1 MNPMSIRDALNST
14 PRESFANSE
23 PLSVVGICLD
33 EETWTVLKLFA
44 ESAPLIKLRS
54 HFSEYAAQDSDSV
67 IDWLG
72 SPPPDICI
80 IDFDRDRRR
89 AAQAAENIRSAAPE
103 TALFAISSDAQPDLI
118 IQAMRSGCSEYL
130 LKPMG
135 REQLLNAVARVGG
148 RRRERAQ
155 PFKAQV
161 LAFMGAK
168 GGCGVT
174 SLVTQLG
181 ALLANSF
188 GKKTLVVDL
197 HPDFGDA
204 ALYLGL
210 TKYRYHFFELVEN
223 TDRLDAELL
232 QSFLARHPS
241 GLELIPAPEG
251 TDAPRRILP
260 GAVAQ
265 TFDFLRMRY
274 EYILVDMA
282 PGLSDENLEMIR
294 HCDQL
299 HVVTVAE
306 VSALRNVVRHCD
318 YLTRKEIPR
327 ERFRVV
333 LNRHQKR
340 SLISDSEIEKTINQK
355 IFWKVPNQYAHV
367 VKAING
373 GDPIAQ
379 LSTSEVTRNLR
390 ELAFFLGAKA
400 AGGEKEKDKRKEGSG
415 FLGLLGRS

>member
-1 MNPMSIRDALNST
+1 MKPMAIRDELNSS
-14 PRESFANSE
+14 PRESFSTSE
-23 PLSVVGICLD
+23 PLSVVGVCLD
-33 EETWTVLKLFA
+33 EETWTVLKVFA
-44 ESAPLIKLRS
+44 DSAPLIRLRS
-54 HFSEYAAQDSDSV
+54 HVSEYRTQDSDSALE
-67 IDWLG
+67 WMG
-72 SPPPDICI
+72 APAPDICI
-80 IDFDRDRRR
+80 VDFDRDRRK
-89 AAQAAENIRSAAPE
+89 AAMAAEVIHSAAPDS
-103 TALFAISSDAQPDLI
+103 AIFAVSSDAQPDLI

-130 LKPMG
+130 LKPIG

-148 RRRERAQ
+148 RRRERLQ
-155 PFKAQV
+155 PFRAQV

-181 ALLANSF
+181 ALLANSC

-197 HPDFGDA
+197 HADFGDA

-223 TDRLDAELL
+223 NDRLDADLL
-232 QSFLARHPS
+232 QSFLARHSS

-251 TDAPRRILP
+251 NDAQRRILP

-265 TFDFLRMRY
+265 TFDFLRGRY

-282 PGLSDENLEMIR
+282 PGLSDENLELIR

-306 VSALRNVVRHCD
+306 VSALRNVVRHFD

-340 SLISDSEIEKTINQK
+340 SLISDGEIEKTIGQR

-373 GDPIAQ
+373 GDPIAT
-379 LSTSEVTRNLR
+379 LSSSEVTRNLR
-390 ELAFFLGAKA
+390 ELASSLGAKA
-400 AGGEKEKDKRKEGSG
+400 GSMEKKKESSG

>member
-1 MNPMSIRDALNST
+1 MNPMSIRDALNNS
-14 PRESFANSE
+14 PRESFSISE
-23 PLSVVGICLD
+23 PLSVVGVCLD
-33 EETWTVLKLFA
+33 EDTWIVLKQFA
-44 ESAPLIKLRS
+44 ESAPLVRLRS
-54 HFSEYAAQDSDSV
+54 HLSEYRVQDTESAN
-67 IDWLG
+67 DWLG
-72 SPPPDICI
+72 TPPPDICI
-80 IDFDRDRRR
+80 VNFDRDRRR
-89 AAQAAENIRSAAPE
+89 AALAAESIHSAAPE
-103 TALFAISSDAQPDLI
+103 TAVFAVSTDAQPDLI

-148 RRRERAQ
+148 RRKERLQ
-155 PFKAQV
+155 PFKAQL

-174 SLVTQLG
+174 SVVTQLG
-181 ALLANSF
+181 AMLANSF
-188 GKKTLVVDL
+188 SKKTLIVDL

-210 TKYRYHFFELVEN
+210 TKYRYHFFELMEN
-223 TDRLDAELL
+223 NDRLDAELL
-232 QSFLARHPS
+232 QSFVAHHSS
-241 GLELIPAPEG
+241 GLDLIPAPEG
-251 TDAPRRILP
+251 NDAPRRILP

-265 TFDFLRMRY
+265 TFEFLRMRY
-274 EYILVDMA
+274 DFILVDMA

-299 HVVTVAE
+299 HVVTVSE
-306 VSALRNVVRHCD
+306 VSALRNVVRHLD

-340 SLISDSEIEKTINQK
+340 ALISDGEIEKTIGQK

-373 GDPIAQ
+373 GDPVAQ
-379 LSTSEVTRNLR
+379 LSSSDVTKNLR
-390 ELAFFLGAKA
+390 ELASSLGAKPTP
-400 AGGEKEKDKRKEGSG
+400 EKKKESSG

>member
-1 MNPMSIRDALNST
+1 MNPMSIRDALNSS
-14 PRESFANSE
+14 PRESFSTSE
-23 PLSVVGICLD
+23 PLSVVGVCLD
-33 EETWTVLKLFA
+33 EDTWTVLKQFA
-44 ESAPLIKLRS
+44 DSAPLIKLRS
-54 HFSEYAAQDSDSV
+54 HLSEYRTQETDST
-67 IDWLG
+67 DWLG
-72 SPPPDICI
+72 DPPPDICI
-80 IDFDRDRRR
+80 VDFDRDRRR
-89 AAQAAENIRSAAPE
+89 AAAAAENIHSAAPD
-103 TALFAISSDAQPDLI
+103 TAIFAVSADAQPDLI

-148 RRRERAQ
+148 RRKERLQ
-155 PFKAQV
+155 PSRAQV

-181 ALLANSF
+181 ALLANTLS
-188 GKKTLVVDL
+188 KKTLIVDL

-210 TKYRYHFFELVEN
+210 TKYKYHFFELVEN

-232 QSFLARHPS
+232 QSFLAKHSS

-251 TDAPRRILP
+251 NDQPRRILP

-265 TFDFLRMRY
+265 TLDFLRARY
-274 EYILVDMA
+274 DYILIDMP

-306 VSALRNVVRHCD
+306 VSALRNVVRHLD

-340 SLISDSEIEKTINQK
+340 SLISDSEIEKTIGQR
-355 IFWKVPNQYAHV
+355 IYWKVPNQYAHV

-373 GDPIAQ
+373 GDPVAQ
-379 LSTSEVTRNLR
+379 LSSSDVTKNLK
-390 ELAFFLGAKA
+390 ELAGVLGVKPSTR
-400 AGGEKEKDKRKEGSG
+400 EKKKEGGLLG
-415 FLGLLGRS
+415 FLGRS

>member
-1 MNPMSIRDALNST
+1 MNPMSIRDALNSS
-14 PRESFANSE
+14 PRENFSTSE
-23 PLSVVGICLD
+23 PLSVVGVCLD
-33 EETWTVLKLFA
+33 EETWAVLKQFA
-44 ESAPLIKLRS
+44 ESAPLIRLRS
-54 HFSEYAAQDSDSV
+54 HLSEYRSQEADS
-67 IDWLG
+67 DWLG
-72 SPPPDICI
+72 DPPPDICI
-80 IDFDRDRRR
+80 VDFDRDRRK
-89 AAQAAENIRSAAPE
+89 AASVAENIHSAAPD
-103 TALFAISSDAQPDLI
+103 TAIFAVSTDTQPDHI

-148 RRRERAQ
+148 RRKERLQPSRAQ
-155 PFKAQV
+155 VQ
-161 LAFMGAK
+161 AFMGAK

-181 ALLANSF
+181 ALLSTTLS
-188 GKKTLVVDL
+188 KKTLINDL

-223 TDRLDAELL
+223 NDRLDSELL
-232 QSFLARHPS
+232 QSFLAKHSS

-251 TDAPRRILP
+251 NDQPRRIVP

-265 TFDFLRMRY
+265 TLDFLRARY
-274 EYILVDMA
+274 DYILVDMP

-306 VSALRNVVRHCD
+306 VSALRNVVRHLD

-327 ERFRVV
+327 DRFRVI

-340 SLISDSEIEKTINQK
+340 SLISDSEIEKTIGQR
-355 IFWKVPNQYAHV
+355 IYWKVPNQYAHV

-373 GDPIAQ
+373 GDPVAE
-379 LSTSEVTRNLR
+379 LSNSEVTKNLK
-390 ELAFFLGAKA
+390 ELASVLGAKP
-400 AGGEKEKDKRKEGSG
+400 GSGEKKKEGSG
-415 FLGLLGRS
+415 LLGFLGRS

>member
-1 MNPMSIRDALNST
+1 MNPMSIRDALNNS
-14 PRESFANSE
+14 PRESFSTSE
-23 PLSVVGICLD
+23 PLSVVGVCL
-33 EETWTVLKLFA
+33 EEQTWTVLKQFA

-54 HFSEYAAQDSDSV
+54 HISEYRVQDTDAV
-67 IDWLG
+67 TDWLG
-72 SPPPDICI
+72 DPPPDICI
-80 IDFDRDRRR
+80 VDFDRDRRR
-89 AAQAAENIRSAAPE
+89 AALAAESIHSAAPE
-103 TALFAISSDAQPDLI
+103 TAIFAVSSASQPDLI

-148 RRRERAQ
+148 RRKERLQ

-174 SLVTQLG
+174 SVVTQLG
-181 ALLANSF
+181 AMIANSF
-188 GKKTLVVDL
+188 SKKTLILDL
-197 HPDFGDA
+197 HPDFGDT

-223 TDRLDAELL
+223 NDRLDAELL
-232 QSFLARHPS
+232 GSFLARHSS

-251 TDAPRRILP
+251 NDTPRRILP

-274 EYILVDMA
+274 DYILVDMP

-299 HVVTVAE
+299 HMVTVAE
-306 VSALRNVVRHCD
+306 VSALRNVVRHLD

-340 SLISDSEIEKTINQK
+340 ALISDGEIEKTLGQK

-373 GDPIAQ
+373 GDPLAQ

-390 ELAFFLGAKA
+390 ELASGLGVKA
-400 AGGEKEKDKRKEGSG
+400 DKEKKSEKKGSG
-415 FLGLLGRS
+415 FLGFLGR

>member
-1 MNPMSIRDALNST
+1 MNPMSIRDTMNSS
-14 PRESFANSE
+14 PRESFSTSE
-23 PLSVVGICLD
+23 PLSVVGVCLD
-33 EETWTVLKLFA
+33 EETWTVLKVFA
-44 ESAPLIKLRS
+44 ESAPLIRLRS
-54 HFSEYAAQDSDSV
+54 HISEYRVQETDSAA
-67 IDWLG
+67 DWLG
-72 SPPPDICI
+72 SPSPDICI
-80 IDFDRDRRR
+80 IDFDRDRRK
-89 AAQAAENIRSAAPE
+89 AALAAENIHSAAPD
-103 TALFAISSDAQPDLI
+103 TALFAVSSDSQPDLI

-148 RRRERAQ
+148 RRRERLQ

-181 ALLANSF
+181 ALLANSLS
-188 GKKTLVVDL
+188 KKTLIVDM

-210 TKYRYHFFELVEN
+210 TKYKYHFFELMEN
-223 TDRLDAELL
+223 NDRLDAELL
-232 QSFLARHPS
+232 QSFLARHSS

-251 TDAPRRILP
+251 NDTTRRILP
-260 GAVAQ
+260 GAVSQ

-274 EYILVDMA
+274 DYILVDMA

-299 HVVTVAE
+299 QVITVAE

-327 ERFRVV
+327 ERFRVI

-340 SLISDSEIEKTINQK
+340 SLISDSEIEKTIGQK

-373 GDPIAQ
+373 GDPIAL
-379 LSTSEVTRNLR
+379 LSSSEVTKNLR
-390 ELAFFLGAKA
+390 DLASTLGAKA
-400 AGGEKEKDKRKEGSG
+400 AGEKKKEISAL
-415 FLGLLGRS
+415 LGLFGRQ

>member
-1 MNPMSIRDALNST
+1 MNPMSIRDALNGA
-14 PRESFANSE
+14 PRESFSTNE
-23 PLSVVGICLD
+23 PLSVVGVCLD
-33 EETWTVLKLFA
+33 EETWTVLKQFA

-54 HFSEYAAQDSDSV
+54 HLSEYRVQDTESAN
-67 IDWLG
+67 DWLG
-72 SPPPDICI
+72 SPPPDVCI
-80 IDFDRDRRR
+80 VDFDRDRRK
-89 AAQAAENIRSAAPE
+89 AALAAENIHSAAPD
-103 TALFAISSDAQPDLI
+103 TAIFAVSSDAQPDLI

-148 RRRERAQ
+148 RRKEKTQ
-155 PFKAQV
+155 PFRAQV

-181 ALLANSF
+181 ALLADSLS
-188 GKKTLVVDL
+188 KKTLLVDL
-197 HPDFGDA
+197 HSDFGDA

-223 TDRLDAELL
+223 NDRLDSELL
-232 QSFLARHPS
+232 QSFLARHSS

-251 TDAPRRILP
+251 NDQPRRILP

-265 TFDFLRMRY
+265 TLDFLRGRY
-274 EYILVDMA
+274 DYILVDMP
-282 PGLSDENLEMIR
+282 PGLNDENLELIR

-306 VSALRNVVRHCD
+306 VSALRNVVRHID

-340 SLISDSEIEKTINQK
+340 SLIGDGEIEKTIGQK
-355 IFWKVPNQYAHV
+355 IYWKVPNQYAHV

-373 GDPIAQ
+373 GDPVAQ
-379 LSTSEVTRNLR
+379 LSTSEVTKNLR
-390 ELAFFLGAKA
+390 ELASILGVKP
-400 AGGEKEKDKRKEGSG
+400 GPEKKKESSG
-415 FLGLLGRS
+415 FFRLLGRS

>member
-1 MNPMSIRDALNST
+1 MNPMSIRDALNGS
-14 PRESFANSE
+14 PRESFSTNE
-23 PLSVVGICLD
+23 PLSVVGVCLD
-33 EETWTVLKLFA
+33 EETWTILRVFS

-54 HFSEYAAQDSDSV
+54 HISEYRVQETDSV
-67 IDWLG
+67 SDWLG

-80 IDFDRDRRR
+80 IDFDRDRRK
-89 AAQAAENIRSAAPE
+89 AAQTAENIHGGAPE
-103 TALFAISSDAQPDLI
+103 TALFAVSTDAQPDLI
-118 IQAMRSGCSEYL
+118 IQSMRSGCSEYL
-130 LKPMG
+130 LKPIG

-148 RRRERAQ
+148 RRKERTQA
-155 PFKAQV
+155 FKAQV
-161 LAFMGAK
+161 LAFIGAK

-188 GKKTLVVDL
+188 SKRTLVVDL

-223 TDRLDAELL
+223 TDRLDGELL
-232 QSFLARHPS
+232 QSFLAHHSS
-241 GLELIPAPEG
+241 GLEVIPAPEG
-251 TDAPRRILP
+251 TDVPRRILP

-265 TFDFLRMRY
+265 TFDFLRARY
-274 EYILVDMA
+274 DYILVDMA
-282 PGLSDENLEMIR
+282 PGLSDENLEMVR

-299 HVVTVAE
+299 HMIAIAE
-306 VSALRNVVRHCD
+306 VSALRNVVRHFE

-340 SLISDSEIEKTINQK
+340 SLISDGEIEKTLGQK
-355 IFWKVPNQYAHV
+355 IYWKVPNQYAHV
-367 VKAING
+367 VKVING
-373 GDPIAQ
+373 GDPIAS
-379 LSTSEVTRNLR
+379 LSSSEVIRNLK
-390 ELAFFLGAKA
+390 ELASFLGAKP
-400 AGGEKEKDKRKEGSG
+400 GNVEKRKLRVPWSSG
-415 FLGLLGRS
+415 

>member
-1 MNPMSIRDALNST
+1 MNPMSIRDAANSS
-14 PRESFANSE
+14 PRESFSASE
-23 PLSVVGICLD
+23 PLSVVGVCLD

-54 HFSEYAAQDSDSV
+54 HISEYRVQDSDSPAE
-67 IDWLG
+67 WLG
-72 SPPPDICI
+72 SPPPDICLV
-80 IDFDRDRRR
+80 DFDRDRRK
-89 AAQAAENIRSAAPE
+89 AAQIAENIHSAAPE
-103 TALFAISSDAQPDLI
+103 CAVFAVSSDAQPDLI

-130 LKPMG
+130 LKIVG
-135 REQLLNAVARVGG
+135 KEQLLNAVARVGG
-148 RRRERAQ
+148 RRKERTQ
-155 PFKAQV
+155 PFRAQV

-188 GKKTLVVDL
+188 SKKTLIVDL

-223 TDRLDAELL
+223 NDRLDAELL
-232 QSFLARHPS
+232 QSFLARHSS
-241 GLELIPAPEG
+241 GVELIPAPEAN
-251 TDAPRRILP
+251 DAPRRILP

-274 EYILVDMA
+274 DYILVDMA

-299 HVVTVAE
+299 QVVTVAE
-306 VSALRNVVRHCD
+306 VSALRNVVRHFD

-340 SLISDSEIEKTINQK
+340 ALISDSEIEKTLGQK
-355 IFWKVPNQYAHV
+355 IFWKVPNQYAHMI
-367 VKAING
+367 KAING
-373 GDPIAQ
+373 GDSIAL
-379 LSTSEVTRNLR
+379 LSGSEVTKNLK
-390 ELAFFLGAKA
+390 EMASILGAKPSSV
-400 AGGEKEKDKRKEGSG
+400 EKKRESSG

>member
-1 MNPMSIRDALNST
+1 MNPMSIRDALNNA
-14 PRESFANSE
+14 PRESFSTSE
-23 PLSVVGICLD
+23 PLSVVGVCLD
-33 EETWTVLKLFA
+33 EETWTVLKVFA
-44 ESAPLIKLRS
+44 ESAPLIRLRS
-54 HFSEYAAQDSDSV
+54 HISEYRVQETDSPS
-67 IDWLG
+67 DWLG
-72 SPPPDICI
+72 LPSPDICI
-80 IDFDRDRRR
+80 IDFDRDRRK
-89 AAQAAENIRSAAPE
+89 AAQAAELIHSATPE
-103 TALFAISSDAQPDLI
+103 TALFAVSSDAQPDLI

-148 RRRERAQ
+148 RRRERLQ
-155 PFKAQV
+155 PFKAHV

-188 GKKTLVVDL
+188 SKKTLIVDL
-197 HPDFGDA
+197 HADFGDA

-223 TDRLDAELL
+223 NDRLDAELL
-232 QSFLARHPS
+232 QGFLARHSS

-251 TDAPRRILP
+251 NDTPRRILP

-274 EYILVDMA
+274 DYILVDMA

-299 HVVTVAE
+299 HVITVAE
-306 VSALRNVVRHCD
+306 VSALRNVVRHFD

-327 ERFRVV
+327 ERFRVI

-340 SLISDSEIEKTINQK
+340 ALISDGEIEKTLGQK

-373 GDPIAQ
+373 GDPIAL
-379 LSTSEVTRNLR
+379 LSSSEVTRNLR
-390 ELAFFLGAKA
+390 DLASSLGAKA
-400 AGGEKEKDKRKEGSG
+400 SGEKKKESSG
-415 FLGLLGRS
+415 ILGLFGRQ